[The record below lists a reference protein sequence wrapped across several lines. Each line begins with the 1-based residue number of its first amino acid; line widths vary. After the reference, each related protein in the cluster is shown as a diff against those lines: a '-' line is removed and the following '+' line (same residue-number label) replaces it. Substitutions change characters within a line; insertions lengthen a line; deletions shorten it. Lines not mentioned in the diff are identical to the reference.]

1 MITVVAYKAEHARV
15 LVPRDIEKAFKDMAD
30 FDEWAVINEG
40 EIAFTALVGEEVI
53 ACGGIR
59 EMWEGVGEAWLLFG
73 ANVVPHRFSV
83 VKAIK
88 RGLTASF
95 NKFHRVQAHARMDF
109 SMAHMFLHRLG
120 FKAEGYLNQYYPDKM
135 DGILYAIV
143 KEV

>member
-1 MITVVAYKAEHARV
+1 MITIVPYKAEHAKV
-15 LVPRDIEKAFKDMAD
+15 LVPRDIEKSFKDMTD
-30 FDEWAVINEG
+30 FAEWAVINEG
-40 EIAFTALVGEEVI
+40 EISFTAFADGKVI

-73 ANVVPHRFSV
+73 ENVVPHRFSV

-95 NKFHRVQAHARMDF
+95 SRFHRVQAHARMDF

-120 FKAEGYLNQYYPDKM
+120 FKEEGYLTAFYPDKM

-143 KEV
+143 KEN